1 MVGSAQSIAGPNVAL
16 NTIAAEALDEIATR
30 LENADNKN
38 TEAQAIIKEIYK
50 KHGRIIFNGNNYS
63 DEWIKE
69 AEKRGLPNV
78 KNSVDALKAFSTDK
92 ALKLFEKHDIFTH
105 KELHSRYEIYVE
117 HYSKQVNIEALAAI
131 DMVKKQFIPAALEY
145 ATFLADSVMSF
156 NAVSLT
162 PTVQENLLKKINI
175 LMTSSYKNLSRLE
188 STLAKTQGINDVV
201 KKAETY
207 RDEVVAVIQLLRK
220 DIDSLESIVPRDMWP
235 VPTYTDLLFK
245 L

>member
-1 MVGSAQSIAGPNVAL
+1 M
-16 NTIAAEALDEIATR
+16 
-30 LENADNKN
+30 
-38 TEAQAIIKEIYK
+38 
-50 KHGRIIFNGNNYS
+50 
-63 DEWIKE
+63 
-69 AEKRGLPNV
+69 
-78 KNSVDALKAFSTDK
+78 
-92 ALKLFEKHDIFTH
+92 
-105 KELHSRYEIYVE
+105 
-117 HYSKQVNIEALAAI
+117 HYSTVLA
-131 DMVKKQFIPAALEY
+131 VF
-145 ATFLADSVMSF
+145 VMSF